1 MAQARILNDFEAA
14 ARHSLS
20 GKSRSPIWVRFSNPN
35 QQGKSL
41 SRGRVLL
48 ADDHEEFLAIEAR
61 LLEPEF
67 EVVMTARDGRAVLE
81 EAARLAPDILI
92 LDISMPVLDGIQAAR
107 LLKTSGCQ
115 AKIIFMT
122 VHGDQDYA
130 QAGLAAGALGYVV
143 KSRLATDLLPALR
156 AVLAGRSFV
165 SPSIS
170 MA

>member
-1 MAQARILNDFEAA
+1 M
-14 ARHSLS
+14 
-20 GKSRSPIWVRFSNPN
+20 
-35 QQGKSL
+35 

-48 ADDHEEFLAIEAR
+48 ADDHEQFLALEAR

-67 EVVMTARDGRAVLE
+67 EVVTTARDGRAVLE
-81 EAARLAPDILI
+81 KVARFGPDVLI
-92 LDISMPVLDGIQAAR
+92 LDISMPVLDGIQTAR
-107 LLKTSGCQ
+107 LLKASSSQ

-122 VHGDQDYA
+122 IHGDPDYV

-156 AVLAGRSFV
+156 EVIAGRSFV

-170 MA
+170 VA

>member
-1 MAQARILNDFEAA
+1 MRTAGRGLGSVPRTRANRE
-14 ARHSLS
+14 
-20 GKSRSPIWVRFSNPN
+20 KP
-35 QQGKSL
+35 L

-48 ADDHEEFLAIEAR
+48 ADDHEEFLAVEAR

-67 EVVMTARDGRAVLE
+67 EIVTTARDGRSVLE
-81 EAARLAPDILI
+81 EAARLAPDILL

-107 LLKTSGCQ
+107 LLKASGCQ

-122 VHGDQDYA
+122 VHGDQDYV